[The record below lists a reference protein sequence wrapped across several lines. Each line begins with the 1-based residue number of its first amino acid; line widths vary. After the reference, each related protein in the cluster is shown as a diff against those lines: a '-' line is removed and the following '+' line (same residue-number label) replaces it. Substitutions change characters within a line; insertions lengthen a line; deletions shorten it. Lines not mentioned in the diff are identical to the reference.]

1 MNCSSC
7 GTANPDGAKF
17 CMSCGHAF
25 PAACANC
32 GAELQPG
39 AAFCSN
45 CGTKVAAEDPA
56 ASTPPSTPAPAASA
70 PVPVPTTEDGMRH
83 FMPPE
88 LVAKL
93 ESAARTGA
101 MDGERR
107 TVTML
112 FCDVTGS
119 TAAAEQLDPEEWT
132 EIMNGAF
139 EHLIRP
145 VYRYEGTLANLMGDA
160 ILAFFGAPIAH
171 EDDPERAVLAALDII
186 KEIPSYKAQVKRQWG
201 IDFDVR
207 VGINTGL
214 VVVGAVGSDLQVQ
227 YTAMGDAVNVAARME
242 QTAAPGTV
250 QISADTH
257 RQVDKLFAFE
267 DLGAVEVKGKADPVA
282 SYRVTGALARPES
295 IRGIEGL
302 AAPLV
307 GRDDEM
313 AELRGAFSALSS
325 GGGAIISVTGEAGL
339 GKSRLITELRDA
351 LAEAPETAAIPWHI
365 GRALS
370 YETATPYAPV
380 RRILR
385 SLVGLPEDAAAPADA
400 WDRITRFCESAV
412 PGRASN
418 VAPYLAWM
426 LDIPLPEDQQ
436 DRVAYLEPPQL
447 RMEGMRA
454 TIEVL
459 ESLAARE
466 PLVLFFEDLHW
477 ADEATIEVVTELLA
491 LTERS
496 SLVLLLAF
504 RPRRDEGSWQ
514 VHEAAGRDHP
524 HRYTHVELAPLAQEQ
539 TRELVAELLAID
551 ALPDSVRDLIL
562 TRSDGNPFFVEEI
575 IRSMMDEG
583 LIVYETDR
591 WTARDEVVN
600 ITIPDTLGALLTT
613 RLDRLDD
620 ATRGVGQAAS
630 VIGRQFKY
638 DELAA
643 LLPDVPALDGAL
655 LELQRREL
663 IREVARIPK
672 REFAFRHALVQEAAY
687 ATILLRNRVQ
697 LHAGIADFLERL
709 QPERVEDIADHLV
722 SARQT
727 ERAVPYLV
735 AAGERAARSYAIPV
749 AISRLE
755 LATEHMDDTTNDDL
769 VRRAYEALGQVK
781 ESTFDIEGAAA
792 AYQHLRSH
800 GEARDNVPMQV
811 SGTNKLAFV
820 TGLFMGDRDQGL
832 GDLAAAEEIARAQ
845 QDDAGL
851 AESCMFQCFLHT
863 GSGEFDEVQHYMNE
877 VIRLGESTGQHHAML
892 FGMTHLANSL
902 VLLTRFEE
910 ALEQAEKTMA
920 RAQELDNLK
929 FQAELLTFVI
939 PVTNMQLGNPAA
951 AMEALER
958 GMEIAMH
965 IGDRASETFA
975 AVLQGKGAMMQGYLE
990 DGLSLFRRSMEAA
1003 DATGIPYMIALSR
1016 CVTGTGYLQFGGSM
1030 TERALDLHMQTLELM
1045 EMPTG
1050 KTYGTWL
1057 WSEIAS
1063 CALAAGKPAQAEELF
1078 DLALNEHTAPMF
1090 LMRPDALLG
1099 ACQVAIAR
1107 GHLENAHALHS
1118 EADEYVTSRHMTS
1131 DYLTLKFTGA
1141 RLHAADGDHEAAVAL
1156 LDECEALAG
1165 SEMRRVLLDVLA
1177 ARAQSLD
1184 ALGRT
1189 DDAASTRAR
1198 AQSVAD
1204 EIAALIRDDELR
1216 SAFQQGTR
1224 TLLEPVPAS

>member
-1 MNCSSC
+1 MTCSNCGSE
-7 GTANPDGAKF
+7 TPEGAKF
-17 CMSCGHAF
+17 CMSCGHAL
-25 PAACANC
+25 ALACANC
-32 GAELQPG
+32 GTELPSD
-39 AAFCSN
+39 AAFCMS
-45 CGTKVAAEDPA
+45 CGTKVAAEDAPAPA
-56 ASTPPSTPAPAASA
+56 APAAASA
-70 PVPVPTTEDGMRH
+70 PVAAPAAAQTSEDGMRRY
-83 FMPPE
+83 MPPE
-88 LVAKL
+88 LVSKL

-171 EDDPERAVLAALDII
+171 EDDPERAILAGLDIVR
-186 KEIPSYKAQVKRQWG
+186 EIPAYKAQVKRQWG

-214 VVVGAVGSDLQVQ
+214 VVVGSVGSDLQVQ

-250 QISADTH
+250 QISDDTH

-267 DLGAVEVKGKADPVA
+267 ALGGVEVKGKTEPVT
-282 SYRVTGALARPES
+282 SFRVTGALARPES

-307 GRDDEM
+307 GRDGEM
-313 AELRGAFSALSS
+313 AALLGAFSSVSS
-325 GGGAIISVTGEAGL
+325 GGGAIISVSGDAGL
-339 GKSRLITELRDA
+339 GKSRLITELRTA
-351 LAEAPETAAIPWHI
+351 LAAAPETAAIPWHV

-591 WTARDEVVN
+591 WTARDAVVN
-600 ITIPDTLGALLTT
+600 ITIPDTLGALLTS

-663 IREVARIPK
+663 IREVARIPR

-687 ATILLRNRVQ
+687 STILLRNRVQ

-709 QPERVEDIADHLV
+709 QPERIEDIADHLV
-722 SARQT
+722 DARQP
-727 ERAVPYLV
+727 ERAVPYLI
-735 AAGERAARSYAIPV
+735 AAGERAARSYAIPAAV
-749 AISRLE
+749 ARFERAIE
-755 LATEHMDDTTNDDL
+755 AIDTTTDDEL
-769 VRRAYEALGQVK
+769 VRRALEGLGQAK
-781 ESTFDIEGAAA
+781 ESVFDAAGASAAYQQLRDEGAA
-792 AYQHLRSH
+792 RT
-800 GEARDNVPMQV
+800 NVSMRI

-820 TGLFMGDRDQGL
+820 RGLFLGERHEGL
-832 GDLAAAEEIARAQ
+832 ENLADSEQLARAQ
-845 QDDAGL
+845 DDKQGL
-851 AESCMFQCFLHT
+851 TEACMFQCYLHT
-863 GSGEFDEVQHYMNE
+863 GSGEFEEVRHYMNE
-877 VIRLGESTGQHHAML
+877 VMSLGEATGEHHATL
-892 FGMTHLANSL
+892 FGMTHMANTL
-902 VLLTRFEE
+902 TLLTEFDE
-910 ALEQAEKTMA
+910 ALDQAQQTIA
-920 RAQELDNLK
+920 LAQEWGNLK
-929 FQAELLTFVI
+929 FEAELLTFVV
-939 PVTNMQLGNPAA
+939 PLCQLHAGNPVA

-958 GMEIAMH
+958 GMEIAQR
-965 IGDRASETFA
+965 IGDRASETTA
-975 AVLQGKGAMMQGYLE
+975 AVLQGKSAMMQGYLE
-990 DGLSLFRRSMEAA
+990 DALALFRRSMAAA
-1003 DATGIPYMIALSR
+1003 DATGLPYLIALSR
-1016 CVTGTGYLQFGGSM
+1016 CVTGTGYLQIGGPFLQ
-1030 TERALDLHMQTLELM
+1030 RALDRHAETLEIM

-1050 KTYGTWL
+1050 KWYGTWI
-1057 WSEIAS
+1057 WSELGA
-1063 CALAAGKPAQAEELF
+1063 CALAAGERDKAEVLL
-1078 DLALNEHTAPMF
+1078 DLAVNEHTMPMF

-1099 ACQVAIAR
+1099 ACQVAIAL
-1107 GHLENAHALHS
+1107 GHLDHARELHE
-1118 EADEYVTSRHMTS
+1118 EAAEYVTSHHMSS
-1131 DYLTLKFTGA
+1131 DYLSVKFTGA
-1141 RLHAADGDHEAAVAL
+1141 RLHAADGDHETALAL
-1156 LDECEALAG
+1156 LEECETLAG
-1165 SEMRRVLLDVLA
+1165 PEMRRVLLDVLA

-1184 ALGRT
+1184 ALERT
-1189 DDAASTRAR
+1189 DAAAATRTRAQ
-1198 AQSVAD
+1198 AVAD
-1204 EIAALIRDDELR
+1204 DIAALIRDDELR
-1216 SAFQQGTR
+1216 AAFQAGTR
-1224 TLLEPVPAS
+1224 TLLAAAAS